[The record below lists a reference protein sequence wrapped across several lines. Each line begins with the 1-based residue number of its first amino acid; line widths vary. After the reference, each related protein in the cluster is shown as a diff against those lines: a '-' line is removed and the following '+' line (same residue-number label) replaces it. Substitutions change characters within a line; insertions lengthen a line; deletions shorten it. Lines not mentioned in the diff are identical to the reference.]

1 VTELTIYQLRI
12 PLAAFLAIASDERF
26 VRQATASAE
35 NSFFPS
41 SEYNFLFNWV
51 RWIAP
56 TICGMVCVQLL
67 FQILC
72 VTDNMQR
79 VGHNIDVKGW
89 TSQMA
94 DPAVWD
100 IWVLWRD
107 ICDVRADAW
116 DTDYNIANPLL
127 RQLLRGAALERA
139 HLKQVK
145 EELLGDYSSPGG
157 KRDGKENSC
166 APDVRQAC
174 ANCVGN
180 PDLSPN
186 EHCTVFYKQARRQK
200 DELDQLK
207 GAKLTFAKDGDVLKP
222 DNNVSRFAL

>member
-1 VTELTIYQLRI
+1 M
-12 PLAAFLAIASDERF
+12 AAFLAIASDERF
-26 VRQATASAE
+26 LRQATASAE

-41 SEYNFLFNWV
+41 GEFNFLFNWV

-56 TICGMVCVQLL
+56 TIRAMVCIQRL
-67 FQILC
+67 FQIIC
-72 VTDNMQR
+72 VTDNVQR

-89 TSQMA
+89 TSRME
-94 DPAVWD
+94 DPAIWD

-116 DTDYNIANPLL
+116 DTDYNLANPLL

-145 EELLGDYSSPGG
+145 EELLGDYCPGG
-157 KRDGKENSC
+157 KRDGNENSRT
-166 APDVRQAC
+166 PDVRQAC

-180 PDLSPN
+180 SDLNPN
-186 EHCTVFYKQARRQK
+186 EHCTVFYKQARRPK
-200 DELDQLK
+200 DELDQLQ
-207 GAKLTFAKDGDVLKP
+207 GAKLTFAEDGDVLKT
-222 DNNVSRFAL
+222 DTNVSDFAS